1 MEEKGS
7 LELYQVMLGQ
17 GNIYGETLTDLVGK
31 EASFDADLGY
41 LVQDEELL
49 DINMVVNHFGE
60 ETRSR
65 IKADGALKDKAKKV
79 FRGTID
85 FKKGSVGAEGEETE
99 TVLMLGD
106 DVQNQTIPVILFSEE
121 TVAGSHGATIG
132 ELDEDTLFYF
142 ESRGIGKK
150 EAEDIMAR
158 AAIDRIGRL
167 LSEEKA
173 QEWIQNGLKEV
184 LS

>member
-1 MEEKGS
+1 MQYADFSHLEALTKIHVGKGSRVKLVQVMKTGKETALINRIETKVEEKGS

-65 IKADGALKDKAKKV
+65 IKADGALKDMAKKV

-85 FKKGSVGAEGEETE
+85 FKKA
-99 TVLMLGD
+99 
-106 DVQNQTIPVILFSEE
+106 P
-121 TVAGSHGATIG
+121 
-132 ELDEDTLFYF
+132 
-142 ESRGIGKK
+142 
-150 EAEDIMAR
+150 
-158 AAIDRIGRL
+158 
-167 LSEEKA
+167 
-173 QEWIQNGLKEV
+173 
-184 LS
+184 